1 MFHVKHPAMTPDQF
15 QAQAGVT
22 DAVMDRLRAYADLLA
37 KWQARI
43 NLVGPKTLPE
53 LWRRHML
60 DSAQLWSLA
69 PAGARRW
76 IDLGSGAGFPGLV
89 LAALGAPDMTLVES
103 DTRKATFLREAARA
117 MGLVVQ
123 VESRRAETLK
133 IAPADVI
140 TARALAPLSQL
151 LGFAEHLRREGTVC
165 LFPKGQDVDNELT
178 EATKSW
184 KIAYRL
190 VPSITDAAAR
200 IVVIEAFQHGKQSP

>member
-1 MFHVKHPAMTPDQF
+1 MTPEQF
-15 QAQAGVT
+15 EVRTGASNS
-22 DAVMDRLRAYADLLA
+22 VMNRLRTYADLLS
-37 KWQARI
+37 KWQAKI

-53 LWRRHML
+53 LWQRHML

-103 DTRKATFLREAARA
+103 DTRKATFLREAARE
-117 MGLVVQ
+117 MGLSVLVQ
-123 VESRRAETLK
+123 AIRIEKLQVL
-133 IAPADVI
+133 PADVI
-140 TARALAPLSQL
+140 TARALAPLGQL
-151 LGFAEHLRREGTVC
+151 LGFAESLKKEGTVC
-165 LFPKGQDVDNELT
+165 LFPKGQDVDKELT

-200 IVVIEAFQHGKQSP
+200 IVQIEAFQHGKQSP

>member
-1 MFHVKHPAMTPDQF
+1 MTAEEFRQ
-15 QAQAGVT
+15 QTRVGT
-22 DAVMDRLRAYADLLA
+22 DVMARLTVYAALLH

-43 NLVGPKTLPE
+43 NLVGASTLPD

-60 DSAQLWSLA
+60 DSAQLYVLA

-89 LAALGAPDMTLVES
+89 LAAMGALDVTLVES

-117 MGLVVQ
+117 MGLAVTI
-123 VESRRAETLK
+123 EARRIDSVAL
-133 IAPADVI
+133 APADVI
-140 TARALAPLSQL
+140 TARALAPLGQL
-151 LGFAEHLRREGTVC
+151 LGFAARFKREGTVC
-165 LFPKGQDVDNELT
+165 LFPKGQDVEKELT

-184 KIAYRL
+184 KIVYRL

-200 IVVIEAFQHGKQSP
+200 IVITEAFHHGTESPRIPAH